1 MKVFTP
7 TYYSRRW
14 ANKRATHLHA
24 DCDFIAIPILHTPT
38 APASP
43 SALSP
48 SSIETAPSA
57 PPAEEF
63 PDVAQESKTT
73 ELTSACPLDTR
84 KPSLPPGNFIGENLA
99 LRHRE
104 GYQFSLNRV
113 QRFVPSVVV
122 YLSCC

>member
-24 DCDFIAIPILHTPT
+24 DCDYIAIPPPLLPTPT

-43 SALSP
+43 SAQSP
-48 SSIETAPSA
+48 SSTETA

-63 PDVAQESKTT
+63 QDVAQESKTT
-73 ELTSACPLDTR
+73 ELTSGCPLDTR

-113 QRFVPSVVV
+113 QRFVTPV
-122 YLSCC
+122 